1 MRNKKTN
8 SKRTPVQTFSRLFK
22 DFKPFRVQIIIILIA
37 NIVFVA
43 TTILTALQMRKIL
56 ENIFEQANIN
66 AITGIYAMDYTQLTT
81 LLWVLIAF
89 FVISILSRFTMMR
102 LLLNVSVGT
111 MKNIRVKMYNHMLT
125 LPVKYFDANK
135 TGDIMSRYTNDIATL
150 RNMIGVA
157 FPELV
162 TSVLNVASA
171 VVTMLI
177 ISPIFSI
184 SSILMLIVMLGVVV
198 YLSPKVRKY
207 FRAQQAELGQTNAFA
222 EEYIKGQKVV
232 RVFNHEDKVS
242 QQFSEINERYS
253 MASFKAETMSVSL
266 YPLIGNLSNLTYTLI
281 AVFGALLIN
290 KGYLGSFAAA
300 TATLLTFLQLS
311 SQLSRPLVNASN
323 QFNVVLNGLAGADRI
338 YSVMDEIPEVDE
350 GQIRLVNITIDE
362 NGKITP
368 CEKCTQKWAWQKQLD
383 NGEFEYTLL
392 RGDVRFHNVRFC
404 YEENQPVLNMIDL
417 YARPEQKIAF
427 VGSTG
432 AGKTTIINLINRF
445 YDIPFGSIKYDG
457 IDIKDIKK
465 SDLRRSIA
473 MVLQDTYLFEGTIKD
488 NIKYGKLDAT
498 DEEVYEAAK
507 LANADDF
514 IKDLPEGYDT
524 MISATSDNLSQGQRQ
539 MISIA
544 RAAIADAP
552 VVILDEATSS
562 IDTRTEKLI
571 QASMDKLMHGRTTFA
586 IAHRLSTIKNAN
598 AIIVLENG
606 EIIERG
612 NHEDLMKKQGRYYRL
627 YTGKEEL
634 R

>member
-457 IDIKDIKK
+457 INIKDIKK

>member
-457 IDIKDIKK
+457 INIKDIKK

-524 MISATSDNLSQGQRQ
+524 MINATSDNLSQGQRQ

>member
-362 NGKITP
+362 NGKITS

-524 MISATSDNLSQGQRQ
+524 MINATSDNLSQGQRQ

>member
-524 MISATSDNLSQGQRQ
+524 MINATSDNLSQGQRQ